1 MLSTLAFTM
10 ITFLYGFGKFT
21 KFNEIRKILF
31 HLLIYHILKNTLA
44 DEHLNWL
51 EQKFNEEHFTY
62 TKFKTDIYEVSLA
75 EDNTQL
81 YHAMKQSDYNV
92 LAKVLQWEPL
102 TVHNNE
108 SYILMKEI
116 DDHFIGTFYD
126 KEKEIVLHLL
136 KTLYI

>member
-1 MLSTLAFTM
+1 M
-10 ITFLYGFGKFT
+10 
-21 KFNEIRKILF
+21 
-31 HLLIYHILKNTLA
+31 
-44 DEHLNWL
+44 
-51 EQKFNEEHFTY
+51 
-62 TKFKTDIYEVSLA
+62 
-75 EDNTQL
+75 
-81 YHAMKQSDYNV
+81 
-92 LAKVLQWEPL
+92 EPL